1 MSIHSYLGCEEV
13 AITARAGK
21 NGDKYQRILE
31 AAVGVFADRGFHQ
44 ATISQIARAAGVAD
58 GTIYL
63 YFKNKDDILVQFF
76 GFTANRVFAGFRE
89 TVDGASDAVHKLRNL
104 VHRHLSEFQ
113 RDREMAVVYQALTH
127 QNNHLAQENMRE
139 ISKMYMDIV
148 GEIVE
153 RGQEEGTIRRDLY
166 VGLVKRFI
174 LGAVDSTINN
184 WLLSRRE
191 YDLTS
196 MADPLV
202 DLFFRGIGAPD
213 TSGQT
218 ESVAGPD
225 PAGSE

>member
-1 MSIHSYLGCEEV
+1 MSIHSYRVREEV
-13 AITARAGK
+13 VIGARNGK
-21 NGDKYQRILE
+21 VGDKYLRILE

-76 GFTANRVFAGFRE
+76 DFKAKQVFTGFRQAVE
-89 TVDGASDAVHKLRNL
+89 NAPDAVEKLRSL
-104 VHRHLSEFQ
+104 VRRHLEEFQ
-113 RDREMAVVYQALTH
+113 RHKEMAVVYQALTH
-127 QNNHLAQENMRE
+127 QNNHLAQDNMRE

-202 DLFFRGIGAPD
+202 DLFFRGIGTPD
-213 TSGQT
+213 TP
-218 ESVAGPD
+218 EIA
-225 PAGSE
+225 

>member
-1 MSIHSYLGCEEV
+1 MVPEEV
-13 AITARAGK
+13 VITARNGK
-21 NGDKYQRILE
+21 TADKYQRILE
-31 AAVGVFADRGFHQ
+31 AAVRVFADRGFHQ

-76 GFTANRVFAGFRE
+76 DFKAKQVFAGFRQ
-89 TVDGASDAVHKLRNL
+89 AVENAPNAVEKLRNL
-104 VHRHLSEFQ
+104 VHRHLAEFQ
-113 RDREMAVVYQALTH
+113 RDKEMAVVYQALTH
-127 QNNHLAQENMRE
+127 QNNHLAQDNMRE

-191 YDLTS
+191 YELTS

-202 DLFFRGIGAPD
+202 DLFFRGIGTPD
-213 TSGQT
+213 SSETASSGT
-218 ESVAGPD
+218 GGN

>member
-1 MSIHSYLGCEEV
+1 
-13 AITARAGK
+13 
-21 NGDKYQRILE
+21 
-31 AAVGVFADRGFHQ
+31 VFADRGFHQ

-76 GFTANRVFAGFRE
+76 DFTANRVFAGFRE
-89 TVDGASDAVHKLRNL
+89 AVDGAPDAAHKLRNL
-104 VHRHLSEFQ
+104 VRRHLGEFQ

-191 YDLTS
+191 YDLVS

-202 DLFFRGIGAPD
+202 DLFFRGIGSPE
-213 TSGQT
+213 SSEHT
-218 ESVAGPD
+218 EIYAGPG

>member
-1 MSIHSYLGCEEV
+1 M
-13 AITARAGK
+13 
-21 NGDKYQRILE
+21 RILE

-76 GFTANRVFAGFRE
+76 DFKAKQVFAGFRE
-89 TVDGASDAVHKLRNL
+89 AVNGAADAVGKLRNL

-153 RGQEEGTIRRDLY
+153 RGQEEGAIRRDLY

-202 DLFFRGIGAPD
+202 DLFFRGIGAR
-213 TSGQT
+213 
-218 ESVAGPD
+218 ESSEPTVSFAGPG

>member
-1 MSIHSYLGCEEV
+1 LGREEV

-21 NGDKYQRILE
+21 SGDKYQRILE

-44 ATISQIARAAGVAD
+44 ATISQIAKAAGVAD

-76 GFTANRVFAGFRE
+76 DFKAKQVFAGFRE
-89 TVDGASDAVHKLRNL
+89 AVNGAADAAGKLRNL

-153 RGQEEGTIRRDLY
+153 RGQEEGAIRRDLY

-202 DLFFRGIGAPD
+202 DLFFRGIGAREPSEP
-213 TSGQT
+213 TVSF
-218 ESVAGPD
+218 AGPG